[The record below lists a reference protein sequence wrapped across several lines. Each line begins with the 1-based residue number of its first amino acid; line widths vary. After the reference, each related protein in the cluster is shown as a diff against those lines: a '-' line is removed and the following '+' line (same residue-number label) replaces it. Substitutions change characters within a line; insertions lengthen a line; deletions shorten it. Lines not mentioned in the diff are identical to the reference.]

1 MSGHVPDSDWVFRH
15 VALLLERHPDG
26 ITLDAIGEAVG
37 AQRVSVT
44 DIEALFDELE
54 RRGVAVEDG
63 LSAELPILLERV
75 LGAAR
80 ALRARGEALSPA
92 AVARECGAGEREV
105 RVALLFARV
114 LER

>member
-1 MSGHVPDSDWVFRH
+1 MPDSDWVHRH
-15 VALLLERHPDG
+15 VGLLIERYPEG
-26 ITLDAIGEAVG
+26 ITLDAVGEVVG

-44 DIEALFDELE
+44 DIEALFEELE
-54 RRGVAVEDG
+54 RRGIAVADG
-63 LSAELPILLERV
+63 LSAELPVLLNRV

-80 ALRARGEALSPA
+80 ALRGRGVPLSPA
-92 AVARECGAGEREV
+92 AVAAECGAGEREV